1 MYLNGYSNPNRFDIV
16 KWENHEPYEVTDFY
30 TGQMKMST
38 RSCFSIGFL
47 TWDEKEYEFEFESC
61 GLRYLE
67 YRIDGLEKFILD
79 FCEMMREE
87 LRNSY

>member
-1 MYLNGYSNPNRFDIV
+1 M
-16 KWENHEPYEVTDFY
+16 TDLH
-30 TGQMKMST
+30 TGKKIMST

-47 TWDEKEYEFEFESC
+47 TWNEKEYRFEFESC

-79 FCEMMREE
+79 F
-87 LRNSY
+87 LRNDERKVYKF